1 MIVAW
6 KITEITDK
14 YFYIVPV
21 IKDEKSGEILDFF
34 TTTID
39 DLTEEEEGNLICWG
53 FFNQDKDLKFWI
65 HAIRQIDMLEHDF
78 EGLDYSEIREMAK
91 KKNLLW

>member
-14 YFYIVPV
+14 YFYIKPI
-21 IKDEKSGEILDFF
+21 IKDEKTGKILDFF
-34 TTTID
+34 KTTSD
-39 DLTEEEEGNLICWG
+39 DLIEEEEGKLSCWG
-53 FFNQDKDLKFWI
+53 FFNRDKDLDFWI

-78 EGLDYSEIREMAK
+78 EGLDFSEIREMAK
-91 KKNLLW
+91 KRI